1 MKSITL
7 ALGGGGTKG
16 YAHIGVIKQLSKYG
30 YAPSAIAGTSAGGII
45 GALYAAGYSIAEIE
59 TIAHSINFSKLF
71 SINIY
76 DSPSLIGLGGLHS
89 LLKKYLEKKTFSDTI
104 IPFAVTSVDSKTGY
118 EYVINSG
125 FLIDAVKA
133 TIAIPGIFPAYIH
146 QDKNLVDGAV
156 LNPIPVNI
164 ARWLNENDPVLAIS
178 LSAPPEK
185 WPLLPKYEIPSF
197 VPIPHFFAHQFS
209 QMRLGKALESMT
221 QSLELMINMITWLRL
236 REDQPDVLIN
246 PAVYKYSMIE
256 DVDVDELVK
265 LGEKSVEEKIN
276 EISNAYTLSRRI
288 RRWVRASKVPGKF
301 LEVPESSESV

>member
-1 MKSITL
+1 MKSVTL

-16 YAHIGVIKQLSKYG
+16 YAHIGVIKQLNKYD
-30 YAPSAIAGTSAGGII
+30 YEPSAIAGTSAGGII
-45 GALYAAGYSIAEIE
+45 GALYAAGYPITEIE
-59 TIAHSINFSKLF
+59 SIAHSISFSKLF
-71 SINIY
+71 SINIS

-89 LLKKYLEKKTFSDTI
+89 LLNKYLGMKTFSDTN

-125 FLIDAVKA
+125 FLLDAVKA
-133 TIAIPGIFPAYIH
+133 TIAIPGIFPALTH
-146 QDKNLVDGAV
+146 NGKNLVDGAV

-164 ARWLNENDPVLAIS
+164 ARWLNEKDPVLAIS

-185 WPLLPKYEIPSF
+185 WPSLPRYGIPSF
-197 VPIPHFFAHQFS
+197 VPIPHFFSDQFS

-221 QSLELMINMITWLRL
+221 HSLELMINMITWLRIK
-236 REDQPDVLIN
+236 EDKPDVLIN

-256 DVDVDELVK
+256 DVDVGELVR
-265 LGEKSVEEKIN
+265 LGEKSVQEKIK

-288 RRWVRASKVPGKF
+288 RRWIRASKVPGKF
-301 LEVPESSESV
+301 LDLSGSSETG